1 MLGHAPAFAGAV
13 IAVGLTTAVA
23 GGLVALLQNH
33 AKKLLAAS
41 TSAHFGLMFVA
52 VGAGYPGVAV
62 LHLVAHAGFKAMLF
76 LAAGVAGEHAGSYAL
91 DRLQPGGA
99 LPEMT
104 ARAASAHPALSR
116 LPPLRAR
123 KRAASGKTIPDRL
136 NSAGRRV
143 TKKKTTK

>member
-1 MLGHAPAFAGAV
+1 MAGPTSVSALRHAAAMVAAGAYLLARLHPMLGHAPAFAGAV

-62 LHLVAHAGFKAMLF
+62 LHLVAHAGFKALLF
-76 LAAGVAGEHAGSYAL
+76 LAAGVAGEHAGCYAL
-91 DRLQPGGA
+91 DRDRLGRA
-99 LPEMT
+99 LPVMT
-104 ARAASAHPALSR
+104 VDRKSTR
-116 LPPLRAR
+116 L
-123 KRAASGKTIPDRL
+123 KS
-136 NSAGRRV
+136 SH
-143 TKKKTTK
+143 

>member
-62 LHLVAHAGFKAMLF
+62 LHLVAHAGFKALLF

-91 DRLQPGGA
+91 DRLQLGRALPVMTALAAIGTLALAGVPPLGGA
-99 LPEMT
+99 WTKED
-104 ARAASAHPALSR
+104 
-116 LPPLRAR
+116 R
-123 KRAASGKTIPDRL
+123 KSTRL
-136 NSAGRRV
+136 NSSH
-143 TKKKTTK
+143 